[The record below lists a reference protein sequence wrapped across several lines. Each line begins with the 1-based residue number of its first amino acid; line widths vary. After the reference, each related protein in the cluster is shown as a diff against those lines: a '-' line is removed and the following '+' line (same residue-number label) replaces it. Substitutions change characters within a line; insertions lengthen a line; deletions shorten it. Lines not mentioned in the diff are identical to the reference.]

1 MKLHVFACVL
11 LLARSL
17 AGSDAVASRLAH
29 EAHEALDSGQTV
41 RAYLLY
47 AEAAARDPKNPSYRA
62 NRDALAPAAK
72 LLAKADIQSADVAGD
87 IEAAEQEPPGTE
99 PPVEFATQRD
109 WERDEK
115 LQPLPRLQPSSS
127 LGTFDIRG
135 DEKSLFQQVA
145 TAYGIRPVFDPEL
158 DLHPNIHFSLSQAD
172 FHTAMEGL
180 TAVTQTF
187 IFPVSQHDI
196 FVARNTEAK
205 RSALEPRVLLTF
217 PLPNAL
223 QQKDLIEAA
232 NAARAVLGIRSIGW
246 DSTNRMVLI
255 RDRYTRA
262 QIARSLL
269 EALLLPRAQVSIE
282 VEFLTFDSDISY
294 HYGASLQTA
303 YQILFLGQIDGFKTV
318 LPSLVNTTKF
328 AIFGGGASLFGL
340 GIADAQVFAQY
351 SSSFSRNL
359 FDATVVVS
367 DGQIANF
374 HVGDKYPIAQSLYS
388 GFNQSAPSIYYPT
401 SQISYEDLGLILK
414 LTPHVN
420 GEGDI
425 SMDVEANFRTLG
437 TQTFNTVPSIAERE
451 FKGNV
456 SLREGEW
463 AVLAGL
469 EANSHSVIRTGQAG
483 FSKIPIL
490 NQILSENTRETTESQ
505 TLIVLKPTITRLPMS
520 ASVSPQYLLG
530 PVRGER
536 VLL

>member
-1 MKLHVFACVL
+1 M
-11 LLARSL
+11 
-17 AGSDAVASRLAH
+17 ASRLGH
-29 EAHEALDSGQTV
+29 EAHQALESGQIV

-47 AEAAARDPKNPSYRA
+47 AEAAARDPKNPSYRG
-62 NRDALAPAAK
+62 NRDALAPSAK
-72 LLAKADIQSADVAGD
+72 LLAKGEIQTADVTHD
-87 IEAAEQEPPGTE
+87 VEAAEKQPPGTE
-99 PPVEFATQRD
+99 PPIEFATQSD

-115 LQPLPRLQPSSS
+115 LQPLPKLRPSSS
-127 LGTFDIRG
+127 LATFDIRG

-145 TAYGIRPVFDPEL
+145 AAYGIRPVFDPEL
-158 DLHPNIHFSLSQAD
+158 ELHPNIRFAISQAD

-196 FVARNTEAK
+196 FVARNTEPK
-205 RSALEPRVLLTF
+205 RSALEPHVLLTF

-232 NAARAVLGIRSIGW
+232 NAARAVLGLRSIGW

-282 VEFLTFDSDISY
+282 VQFLTFDSDVSY
-294 HYGASLQTA
+294 HYGASIQTA
-303 YQILFLGQIDGFKTV
+303 YQLLFLGQISGFKTV
-318 LPSLVNTTKF
+318 LPALVNTTRF
-328 AIFGGGASLFGL
+328 LVFGGGASLFGL
-340 GIADAQVFAQY
+340 GIADATVFAQY

-374 HVGDKYPIAQSLYS
+374 HVGDKYPIAQTLYT
-388 GFNQSAPSIYYPT
+388 GFNQSAASIYYPT
-401 SQISYEDLGLILK
+401 PQITLEDLGLILK

-420 GEGDI
+420 GDAEV
-425 SMDVEANFRTLG
+425 SMDVEANFKTLG
-437 TQTFNTVPSIAERE
+437 TQTFNTVPAIAQRE
-451 FKGNV
+451 FKGSV

-463 AVLAGL
+463 AVLAGM
-469 EANSHSVIRTGQAG
+469 EATSRSATRQGLAG
-483 FSKIPIL
+483 LSQIPGV
-490 NQILSENTRETTESQ
+490 NHILSENTRDTQKSQ
-505 TLIVLKPTITRLPMS
+505 TLIVIKPTITRLPMS

-530 PVRGER
+530 PLRGER